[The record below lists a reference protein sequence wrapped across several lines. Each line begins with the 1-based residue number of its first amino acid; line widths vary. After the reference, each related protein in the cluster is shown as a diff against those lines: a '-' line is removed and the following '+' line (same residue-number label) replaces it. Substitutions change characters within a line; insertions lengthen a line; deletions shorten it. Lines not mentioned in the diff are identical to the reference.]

1 MEKGTDRGPA
11 HPPTTDPPGQA
22 PNGPPQEVTI
32 TIDGREFT
40 VDQGEYTAAELLGL
54 AGLDPEGYDL
64 AELHGNRPEPK
75 RYADADTVRVQPGDR
90 FVTIRDRAAV
100 A

>member
-1 MEKGTDRGPA
+1 MEEPRTMDRSNPKEPA
-11 HPPTTDPPGQA
+11 TF
-22 PNGPPQEVTI
+22 
-32 TIDGREFT
+32 TIDGREFPLNER
-40 VDQGEYTAAELLGL
+40 EYTAAELLGL